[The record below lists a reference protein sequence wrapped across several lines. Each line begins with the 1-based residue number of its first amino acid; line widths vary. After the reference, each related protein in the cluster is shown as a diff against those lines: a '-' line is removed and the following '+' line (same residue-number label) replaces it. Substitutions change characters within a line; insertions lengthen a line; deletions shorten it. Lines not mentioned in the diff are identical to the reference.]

1 MQYNYSVPNW
11 AEKLAAGLS
20 IAPDIP
26 LNHLRVRK
34 ALAYFDKLKL
44 PDVEGT
50 PSLGQSSGP
59 WLRDLVR
66 LVFGTFT
73 MEGKRYV
80 REFFAMVPKKNAKTT
95 GGAAIMI
102 IALLMNERP
111 RAEFVFVGPTQEV
124 ADTAFSQAV
133 GMIEADD
140 DPVWPL
146 GNRFKP
152 KEHRKEI
159 VDLVKKAKLKI
170 KTFDMKVATGSKPAG
185 ILIDELHLMSTIA
198 GATRVVGQLRGGMLA
213 NPEAF
218 MVMIT
223 TQSDIPPAGIFRTE
237 LKYAR
242 AVRDGQIAKP
252 RVVPMIYEFP
262 EAMQRDEAKPWLNP
276 EMWHQVLPNLGR
288 PFTLQDL
295 MDDFEA
301 EKDKGQE
308 NEERWLSQHLN
319 IQIGMATHDDRWVG
333 ADYWLGARDE
343 SLRDLDAMMER
354 CEVLVVGGDGGGLD
368 DMLGLAVIGRD
379 KKSKDW
385 LLWTHAWVHD
395 DVLVKRPEIIDTL
408 RGFEE
413 DGDLTFCDKS
423 DPTRDIREFCAIV
436 ARVHATGKMP
446 AKRGVGL
453 DPYAIGA
460 IIDEL
465 ASHEILKE
473 DQEGPVFGVGQ
484 GSRLSPATWGMER
497 KLKDGTLW
505 HGGTDL
511 MTWCVGNAKTEQRG
525 NAVLITKQT
534 AGKAK
539 IDPLVAAFDAFFC
552 MSLNPQ
558 PKPPPASPAGMIRS
572 PVMVI

>member
-1 MQYNYSVPNW
+1 MPFDLSVPNW
-11 AEKLAAGLS
+11 ASNLAEGLP
-20 IAPDIP
+20 ICPQIP

-44 PDVEGT
+44 PDVAGN

-66 LVFGTFT
+66 LVFGAFT
-73 MEGKRYV
+73 PEGRRYV
-80 REFFAMVPKKNAKTT
+80 AEYFAMVPKKNAKTT
-95 GGAAIMI
+95 GGAAIML

-111 RAEFVFVGPTQEV
+111 RAEFVLVGPTQEV
-124 ADTAFSQAV
+124 ADLAFSQAT

-146 GNRFKP
+146 SKRFKIR
-152 KEHRKEI
+152 EHRKEI
-159 VDLVKKAKLKI
+159 LDLVKRSKLKV
-170 KTFDMKVATGSKPAG
+170 KTFDLKVATGSKPAG
-185 ILIDELHLMSTIA
+185 ILIDELHLMSQM
-198 GATRVVGQLRGGMLA
+198 GFATRVVGQLRGGMMA

-218 MVMIT
+218 LVMIT
-223 TQSDIPPAGIFRTE
+223 TQSDEPPAGVFKQE
-237 LKYAR
+237 LNYAR
-242 AVRDGQIAKP
+242 AVRDGKIAKP

-262 EAMQRDEAKPWLNP
+262 EAMQLDEKKPWLNP
-276 EMWHQVLPNLGR
+276 EIWHWVHPNLGR

-295 MDDFEA
+295 VDSYDQSR
-301 EKDKGQE
+301 DKGE
-308 NEERWLSQHLN
+308 DETKRWLSQHLN
-319 IQIGMATHDDRWVG
+319 IQIGMATHDDRWRG
-333 ADYWLGARDE
+333 SDYWLGARDE
-343 SLRDLDAMMER
+343 SLRDLDVLIAR
-354 CEVLVVGGDGGGLD
+354 SEVLVVGGDGGGLD
-368 DMLGLAVIGRD
+368 DMLGLAVWGRD
-379 KKSKDW
+379 KITKDW

-395 DVLVKRPEIIDTL
+395 DVLANRPEIAEHL
-408 RGFEE
+408 RDFER
-413 DGDLTFCDKS
+413 DGDLTFCNKE
-423 DPTRDIREFCAIV
+423 DPTKDIVEFCEIV
-436 ARVHATGKMP
+436 AKCFDTGLMP
-446 AKRGVGL
+446 EKRGVGL

-465 ASHEILKE
+465 ASHEIFKE
-473 DQEGPVFGVGQ
+473 DQGGPVFGVGQ

-505 HGGTDL
+505 HGGTAL

-539 IDPLVAAFDAFFC
+539 IDPLVAAFDGFFC

-558 PKPPPASPAGMIRS
+558 PKPPPASVAGMLNS
-572 PVMVI
+572 PLMVV